1 VQLRFGGFTVA
12 DVMCL
17 GYADFSFRVSAGA
30 ALIDPRL
37 LCDPRCASVFL
48 IHMICAIRVCPFDPH
63 DLRDPRLSF

>member
-37 LCDPRCASVFL
+37 LCDR
-48 IHMICAIRVCPFDPH
+48 
-63 DLRDPRLSF
+63 RDPRLVPLIHVIRAIRVLS